1 MLKQDASKALESLK
15 KKVEEIE
22 ADELAFH
29 AKQKTQVNR
38 KIIQTDKLMKRL
50 YSQKEEFLLLS
61 LFVTFREAGEEE
73 LEKFVDYCT
82 T

>member
-29 AKQKTQVNR
+29 AKQKT
-38 KIIQTDKLMKRL
+38 QTDKLMKRL